1 MKINI
6 QAIHFSV
13 KPYLINLIH
22 EKLNKLLKFYFPIQ
36 HVEVYLKVNNF
47 TNKSDKQ
54 VEVKVNLPNK
64 NIIIV
69 KKSNKFK
76 SAIILAIT
84 SLKRQLLKQ
93 KSKLSSK

>member
-6 QAIHFSV
+6 QAIHFIAN
-13 KPYLINLIH
+13 PYLINLIH
-22 EKLNKLLKFYFPIQ
+22 KKINSLLKFYFPIQ
-36 HVEVYLKVNNF
+36 YVEVYLKLDNSSS
-47 TNKSDKQ
+47 KSDKL
-54 VEVKVNLPNK
+54 VEVKVVIPNK
-64 NIIIV
+64 NIVIT
-69 KKSNKFK
+69 KHSNKFK